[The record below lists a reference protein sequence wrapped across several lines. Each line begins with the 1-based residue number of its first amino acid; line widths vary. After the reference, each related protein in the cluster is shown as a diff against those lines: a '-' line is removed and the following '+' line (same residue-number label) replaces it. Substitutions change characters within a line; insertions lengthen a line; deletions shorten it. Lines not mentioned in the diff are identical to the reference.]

1 MFAMICAKND
11 FHISVAVSL
20 TSKLL
25 CQLLLT
31 WVIFHL
37 RLNVLWFSV
46 LEITVARDRRT
57 DGTDGVQHVMWHR
70 RGKLHNKRLY
80 AYIGVHTGWRIKSGL
95 FYFTAL
101 NVYTTYMYSI

>member
-31 WVIFHL
+31 WVIFRL
-37 RLNVLWFSV
+37 RLNVLRFSV
-46 LEITVARDRRT
+46 FEITVARDRRTDGRT

-80 AYIGVHTGWRIKSGL
+80 AYIKAYIQGG
-95 FYFTAL
+95 A
-101 NVYTTYMYSI
+101 